1 MSAAI
6 HAVREGDMSC
16 NKAAA
21 MWEIPEA
28 TLRRYLKTDNE
39 VGMVTI
45 NVHLPKRT
53 I

>member
-1 MSAAI
+1 MSVAI

-21 MWEIPEA
+21 TWEIPEVI
-28 TLRRYLKTDNE
+28 LRRYLKTHNG
-39 VGMVTI
+39 VGMITI
-45 NVHLPKRT
+45 NMHLPNRT